1 MVQTEPVKPRATELT
16 DEMLVERV
24 LAGEVLLFE
33 VLMRRNNGRVYRTVR
48 ALIRDEEETEDV
60 MQAAYLRAYAN
71 LSSFRGTARFS
82 TWLAQIAYN
91 EALGRL
97 RSLRRHPALRLA
109 DLQDDLMP
117 TSPNTPS
124 PEASAEHREL
134 AELLE
139 RAVDALPE
147 LYRTVFM
154 LRQVEGLDTAETA
167 QVLSVSEEVV
177 KTRLSRA
184 RATLRD
190 WLEKMVGAGAEEAF
204 AFHAPRCDRVVSGV
218 MQKLNPG

>member
-1 MVQTEPVKPRATELT
+1 MVQMESLKVPAAELT
-16 DEMLVERV
+16 DELLVDRV
-24 LAGEVLLFE
+24 RAGEVLLFE

-48 ALIRDEEETEDV
+48 SLIRDESEVEDV
-60 MQAAYLRAYAN
+60 MQAAYLRAYAS
-71 LSSFRGTARFS
+71 LSNFRGTAQFS
-82 TWLAQIAYN
+82 TWLSQIAYN

-97 RSLRRHPALRLA
+97 RSLRRHPALSLA

-117 TSPNTPS
+117 TSPVTSS

-134 AELLE
+134 AEFLE
-139 RAVDALPE
+139 RAVDSLPE
-147 LYRTVFM
+147 LYRSVFM

-184 RATLRD
+184 RAALRD
-190 WLEKMVGAGAEEAF
+190 WLEKMVGNGAEEAF
-204 AFHAPRCDRVVSGV
+204 SFHAPRCDRVVAGV
-218 MQKLNPG
+218 MQKLTAG